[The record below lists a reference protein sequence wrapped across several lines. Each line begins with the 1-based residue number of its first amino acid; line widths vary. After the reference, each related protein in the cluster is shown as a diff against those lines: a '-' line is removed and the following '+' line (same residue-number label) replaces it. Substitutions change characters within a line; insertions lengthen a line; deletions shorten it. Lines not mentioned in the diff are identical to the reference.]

1 VPDRPA
7 AGWRRYVNTL
17 IAREVSTLTRHF
29 DRVLQWMALP
39 DDTGILL
46 DHIEAPARARLDGDT
61 LPDLGH
67 EGASR
72 TAVLL
77 NGVFNHHFDVQ
88 ALLSAARPRLA
99 RTTRLVVVLYN
110 PYFAWLYRLANRWG
124 IRHGPQP
131 ATFVTRIDLA
141 NLARLSGFEPT
152 RMRPA
157 VYCPWRLLGLGT
169 LLNRLLP
176 AVPLVRWLGLV
187 TIAVLRPVV
196 DERPRCPSLS
206 VIVPARNERG
216 NIAAVVERLP
226 ALTGDL
232 EVIFVEGHS
241 TDGTWDEIG
250 RVLREQAGP
259 VRVRALRQ
267 TGTGKADAVRLGL
280 EHATGELVTIL
291 DADLTMPPEL
301 LERFY
306 DAYRAGLADFVNGS
320 RLVYPMEGVAMRF
333 LNLLGNVFFAKTL
346 SFLLDTRLGDSLC
359 GTKLFARH
367 DWARFRHWTR
377 GFGDYDPFGDFE
389 LLFPA
394 AVLGLGIIDVPIR
407 YRQRTYG
414 ATNIR
419 RFRDGLRL
427 LQMTLRGVGYIKLG
441 PGAG

>member
-1 VPDRPA
+1 MPDRPV

-17 IAREVSTLTRHF
+17 IAREVSTLTRRF
-29 DRVLQWMALP
+29 DRVLEWMARP
-39 DDTGILL
+39 EDTGLLL
-46 DHIEAPARARLDGDT
+46 DCIEAPAKARLDGDT
-61 LPDLGH
+61 LPDLRD
-67 EGASR
+67 EAASR

-77 NGVFNHHFDVQ
+77 NGVFNHHLDIQ
-88 ALLSAARPRLA
+88 ALLSEARPRLA

-124 IRHGPQP
+124 IRHGPEP
-131 ATFVTRIDLA
+131 ETFITRTDLA
-141 NLARLSGFEPT
+141 NLARLSGFEAT

-157 VYCPWRLLGLGT
+157 VYCPWRLSGLGT
-169 LLNRLLP
+169 LVNRLLP

-196 DERPRCPSLS
+196 DERPRTPSLS

-216 NIAAVVERLP
+216 NIAAVLERLP
-226 ALTGDL
+226 ALGGDL

-250 RVLREQAGP
+250 RLIGERPGA
-259 VRVRALRQ
+259 VRVQALRQ
-267 TGTGKADAVRLGL
+267 TGIGKGDAVRLGL

-301 LERFY
+301 LGRFY
-306 DAYRAGLADFVNGS
+306 DAYCAGLGDFVNGS
-320 RLVYPMEGVAMRF
+320 RLVYPMEGAAMRF
-333 LNLLGNVFFAKTL
+333 LNRLGNVFFAKTL

-367 DWARFRHWTR
+367 DGARFRQWTR

-427 LQMTLRGVGYIKLG
+427 LRMTLRGLGYIKLG
-441 PGAG
+441 PGA

>member
-1 VPDRPA
+1 VSDRPV

-17 IAREVSTLTRHF
+17 IAGEVSRLARHY
-29 DRVLQWMALP
+29 DRVLEWMARP
-39 DDTGILL
+39 EDTGLLL
-46 DHIEAPARARLDGDT
+46 DRIEAPAKARLDGAT

-67 EGASR
+67 EDARR
-72 TAVLL
+72 TAILL

-88 ALLSAARPRLA
+88 ALLAEIRPRLA
-99 RTTRLVVVLYN
+99 RTARLVVVLYN

-131 ATFVTRIDLA
+131 ETFVTRTDLA
-141 NLARLSGFEPT
+141 NLARLSGFEAT
-152 RMRPA
+152 RVRPA
-157 VYCPWRLLGLGT
+157 VYCPWPLLGLGT
-169 LLNRLLP
+169 LANRLLP

-196 DERPRCPSLS
+196 DERPRTPSLS

-216 NIAAVVERLP
+216 NIAAVIERLP
-226 ALTGDL
+226 ALGGDL

-250 RVLREQAGP
+250 RVLHEQSGP
-259 VRVRALRQ
+259 IRVRALRQ

-280 EHATGELVTIL
+280 EHATGELVAIL
-291 DADLTMPPEL
+291 DADLTMPPEQL
-301 LERFY
+301 GRFY

-320 RLVYPMEGVAMRF
+320 RLVYPMEGAAMRF

-367 DWARFRHWTR
+367 DWARFRSWTR

-414 ATNIR
+414 TTNIR

-427 LQMTLRGVGYIKLG
+427 VRMTLRGLGYITLG
-441 PGAG
+441 PGAR